1 MPRYTNVQRFISNID
16 PAVER
21 VWRENRC
28 LTEGSIAV
36 YRMWIRRFG
45 EYCQL
50 KKLDRTSQ
58 LTLVGA
64 RLFARCYSRRREVPG
79 PRTFGSA
86 RSALGTYAAALRSLG
101 EVLPPWAP
109 APSVS
114 SSPTPL
120 VNEFVQHLRE
130 HRGNPDSTIHKKTQ
144 HVQRFIAFLRV
155 RRRRPQQSRLQDID
169 EFLIQCRRRYARA
182 TVADIGCTLRS
193 FMRFLVATGR
203 ISADLAPSITTPIIR
218 RLERPHRTLPWE
230 DVQRIL
236 RAVDR
241 STPCGRRDYVLL
253 LMMSTYGMGAGEV
266 IRLTLD
272 DVDWQSATVHV
283 ARPKTGVEFLLP
295 LLPAVARAL
304 VSYLRKGRPHHADSP
319 SVRDHA
325 RATPAVGLFGHHPT
339 HPPHACAARGR
350 FGTIPR
356 HTRVSSHACVPA
368 NGVGDSNEGDWRHPG
383 TS

>member
-1 MPRYTNVQRFISNID
+1 
-16 PAVER
+16 
-21 VWRENRC
+21 
-28 LTEGSIAV
+28 
-36 YRMWIRRFG
+36 
-45 EYCQL
+45 
-50 KKLDRTSQ
+50 
-58 LTLVGA
+58 
-64 RLFARCYSRRREVPG
+64 
-79 PRTFGSA
+79 
-86 RSALGTYAAALRSLG
+86 
-101 EVLPPWAP
+101 
-109 APSVS
+109 
-114 SSPTPL
+114 